1 SHGHLQLDQGK
12 NITSFI
18 SRTMIYTS
26 YYGGKQ
32 AGTPICI
39 SITQKHGYN
48 FQELPLFKPS
58 DALFKFWKNSKKD
71 AEAEKHY
78 TDVLNSG
85 NSWKLYPCF
94 WVIEIQI
101 GVPACFPP

>member
-1 SHGHLQLDQGK
+1 
-12 NITSFI
+12 
-18 SRTMIYTS
+18 MIYTS
-26 YYGGKQ
+26 YYGGQQ
-32 AGTPICI
+32 AGTPMSR

-78 TDVLNSG
+78 TDVFLENLTSELNDKAIDI
-85 NSWKLYPCF
+85 WLR
-94 WVIEIQI
+94 
-101 GVPACFPP
+101 